1 MIKEHARKL
10 IQEQIDVCLQRM
22 VEATKSRDLEAWAT
36 AYGEAD
42 GLRKALQIMSQ
53 ESIDAIP
60 RWHLTSRAQDYEMI
74 ELHQEAK
81 LIRDLVEFYDNI
93 PKEKLEEFV

>member
-1 MIKEHARKL
+1 MIKEHAKKVIEEMWQSSMKRMNEAL
-10 IQEQIDVCLQRM
+10 LYGCNDVWSTAFGESMAYEKVLQ
-22 VEATKSRDLEAWAT
+22 V
-36 AYGEAD
+36 
-42 GLRKALQIMSQ
+42 MSD

-93 PKEKLEEFV
+93 PKEKLDEFV

>member
-1 MIKEHARKL
+1 MIKEHARRL
-10 IQEQIDVCLQRM
+10 IQEQIDVYLQRM
-22 VEATKSRDLEAWAT
+22 DEAAKNRDTKSWCIS
-36 AYGEAD
+36 YGEAD